1 MWGDIV
7 KRKTDWGF
15 VVITVIVA
23 VITVFLF
30 FNYSVDKEIYKDAVF
45 LNDKWQVQV
54 NDEISDGVDL
64 EKFSFSSTV
73 RGDKITYRRALPE
86 VDMLAPCLRIYSS
99 HCLVEVYLDGELIYS
114 FGSERSEKGKMLG
127 GGYHWIALPDNFQ
140 NKELT
145 IVYEA
150 RENSKFSSLYT
161 PVLQGG
167 NNALADFVKENRL
180 AVYIGV
186 FLIVFGCGSFVL
198 SVFLVHFQKELHNLL
213 CISLFSF
220 CVGLWNICNAGVIQV
235 VSSDMYKNALLEYM
249 SLYLG
254 TIPIMLFYWEVKKEY
269 KALRTAFRG
278 LLAINMIFPV
288 VTCILHL
295 FNVVHMCAML
305 SIFYIILACDIAWGI
320 FISVRK
326 MKSQKLYEKV
336 LLFGIGSMSVFVVAD
351 VMLFNLQKFGTHLP
365 FSEVKC
371 LSAIGALLLIISL
384 VVSYCLRIIANYF
397 GKAEREI
404 LEKLAFSDAL
414 TGLSNRQRFDHE
426 MSQIRI
432 NKVPYV
438 MIIFDLNNLKYAND
452 TWGHSEGDQLI
463 CCFADCLKTSMG
475 EYGLVARTGGD
486 EFAALL
492 MERDVDF
499 VERQL
504 CKLLSSMQSINEQER
519 IKVKLSTAYGMASS
533 EECAGV
539 DDAYKLAD
547 NRMYAMKQKMKRD
560 NLELHIR

>member
-7 KRKTDWGF
+7 KRKTNWGF
-15 VVITVIVA
+15 VVFTVLLA

-54 NDEISDGVDL
+54 NDEMSDDVDL
-64 EKFSFSSTV
+64 DTFSFPSAM
-73 RGDKITYRRALPE
+73 RGGKIIYQRTLPN
-86 VDMLAPCLRIYSS
+86 VDMLAPCLRIQTP
-99 HCLVEVYLDGELIYS
+99 HCSVEVYLDNELIYT
-114 FGSERSEKGKMLG
+114 FGREESEKGKMLG
-127 GGYHWIALPDNFQ
+127 GGYHWVPLPDDFQ
-140 NKELT
+140 NKELA

-150 RENSKFSSLYT
+150 QEDRKFSTIYA
-161 PVLQGG
+161 PVLQSG
-167 NNALADFVKENRL
+167 NNALADFLKENRL
-180 AVYIGV
+180 AVYIGI

-213 CISLFSF
+213 WISLFSF

-235 VSSDMYKNALLEYM
+235 VSSDMYKNALMEYM
-249 SLYLG
+249 SLYIG
-254 TIPIMLFYWEVKKEY
+254 TIPILLFYWEVKREY
-269 KALRTAFRG
+269 EGFQGIFRILTAVNV
-278 LLAINMIFPV
+278 AFPV
-288 VTCILHL
+288 VTVALHAL
-295 FNVVHMCAML
+295 NIVHMCAML
-305 SIFYIILACDIAWGI
+305 KFFYVILACDIAWGL
-320 FISVRK
+320 FISIRG
-326 MKSQKLYEKV
+326 MKNQKRDEKV
-336 LLFGIGSMSVFVVAD
+336 LLLGLGAMSIFVVAD
-351 VMLFNLQKFGTHLP
+351 LLLFNLEKFGAHLP
-365 FSEVKC
+365 FANTKC

-384 VVSYCLRIIANYF
+384 VVSYCIRIVANYF

-414 TGLSNRQRFDHE
+414 TGLSNRQSFDHE
-426 MSQIRI
+426 MSQIRA
-432 NKVPYV
+432 NKMPYV

-492 MERDVDF
+492 RDCTVEF

-504 CKLLSSMQSINEQER
+504 CKLLSSMQSINEQDGVR
-519 IKVKLSTAYGMASS
+519 VKLSTAYGMASS
-533 EECAGV
+533 EECSGV